1 VEGAESGAPTH
12 TTTTNQGATLTHMD
26 TGSNKHEEEAGVS
39 RGDGEVPRGTPLAVT
54 NLARAN
60 V

>member
-12 TTTTNQGATLTHMD
+12 TNKQGATLTHMD
-26 TGSNKHEEEAGVS
+26 TGSDKHEEEAGVS
-39 RGDGEVPRGTPLAVT
+39 RGEGEVPRGTPLAVT

>member
-1 VEGAESGAPTH
+1 
-12 TTTTNQGATLTHMD
+12 MD

-39 RGDGEVPRGTPLAVT
+39 RGEGEVPRGTPLAVT